1 MNKQTSNKG
10 LATLSGEVD
19 VRFIALLSPFDP
31 TQDRFR
37 GGKAG
42 SSRLKCHFDSEAWV
56 LPGEINAMEN
66 CAGCNEGL
74 ATLSGE
80 VDVRFIALLSPF
92 DRAQGPV
99 CGEKAG
105 SSRLK
110 CHLDSAAWILPGEIN
125 AMENCTG
132 YSEGLATL
140 SDEVNVLLIEL
151 ISFFERTQGRV
162 RG

>member
-10 LATLSGEVD
+10 PATLSGEVD

-42 SSRLKCHFDSEAWV
+42 SSRLKCHLDSEAWV

-74 ATLSGE
+74 AT
-80 VDVRFIALLSPF
+80 
-92 DRAQGPV
+92 Q
-99 CGEKAG
+99 
-105 SSRLK
+105 SSEA
-110 CHLDSAAWILPGEIN
+110 D
-125 AMENCTG
+125 M
-132 YSEGLATL
+132 
-140 SDEVNVLLIEL
+140 
-151 ISFFERTQGRV
+151 
-162 RG
+162 